1 MVTRISPKIIRNN
14 AQHDNLGPRT
24 RPRGS
29 KVLHRAR
36 NTVALFLLAISIVAV
51 APTIAAQT
59 GADTSSISAIQSALR
74 AGDNEQALTLVHSQ
88 LQYFPKDVRLWAL
101 EGIALTHL
109 DRDKE
114 ALVAYN
120 KALAISPDYLAAL
133 EGAAEL
139 EYKAGSGRAVPLL
152 NRILKIRPD
161 EPTTHAMLAALAYK
175 KHDCGT
181 AVEHF
186 RKSGPVLASSRA

>member
-14 AQHDNLGPRT
+14 AQHDNLGPRE

-29 KVLHRAR
+29 KVLHLAR

-88 LQYFPKDVRLWAL
+88 LQNFPKDVRLWAL
-101 EGIALTHL
+101 E
-109 DRDKE
+109 
-114 ALVAYN
+114 
-120 KALAISPDYLAAL
+120 
-133 EGAAEL
+133 
-139 EYKAGSGRAVPLL
+139 
-152 NRILKIRPD
+152 RP
-161 EPTTHAMLAALAYK
+161 P
-175 KHDCGT
+175 
-181 AVEHF
+181 
-186 RKSGPVLASSRA
+186 SRPA